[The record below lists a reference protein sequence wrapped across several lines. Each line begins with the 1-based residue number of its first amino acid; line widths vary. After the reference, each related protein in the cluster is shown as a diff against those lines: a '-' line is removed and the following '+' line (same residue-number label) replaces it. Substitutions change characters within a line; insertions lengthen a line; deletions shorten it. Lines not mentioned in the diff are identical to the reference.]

1 MDQAARDEKAAEVV
15 ITLMQER
22 LGDPLLMDDF
32 ARATCYSK
40 FHFCRL
46 FRKATGVTPRRFL
59 SALRLKESR
68 NLLLDTGFTV
78 SDISCSVGYNSVG
91 TFSSRFTKSIG
102 LSPSVFRRNG
112 GFSIEP
118 AALRV
123 PGPSDRS
130 PPVPQSGGSTLEGIL
145 LGPTGR
151 RPQRIVIATFPTSI
165 PEGRPLHM
173 TTLTRPGAWQL
184 PVDGDRVVYVAA
196 AAIAGDEADDL
207 ESPLLEEQAHFVGR
221 TGPIVVRRSQPT
233 GTIVV
238 RLHPAGLTDL
248 PILFAL
254 PRAVLPMAAP
264 AGRPFAAPPI
274 RAFQGSTPSRAA
286 R

>member
-1 MDQAARDEKAAEVV
+1 MDQAAREEKAAEVV
-15 ITLMQER
+15 ITLMQDR
-22 LGDPLLMDDF
+22 LGDALLMDDF

-46 FRKATGVTPRRFL
+46 FRKTTGVTPRRFL

-68 NLLLDTGFTV
+68 NLLLDTRFTV

-102 LSPSVFRRNG
+102 LSPSVYRRNG

-118 AALRV
+118 AALRLPGQ
-123 PGPSDRS
+123 PGPAR
-130 PPVPQSGGSTLEGIL
+130 PVARSGGSTLDGIL

-173 TTLTRPGAWQL
+173 TTLARPGAWQL
-184 PVDGDRVVYVAA
+184 PVDGDGVVYVAA
-196 AAIAGDEADDL
+196 AAIAGDEADDV

-233 GTIVV
+233 GTVVV
-238 RLHPAGLTDL
+238 RLHSAGLTDL

-254 PRAVLPMAAP
+254 PRTILPMAPPGGWPSAVP
-264 AGRPFAAPPI
+264 AVPTSQCST
-274 RAFQGSTPSRAA
+274 AFRVAG
-286 R
+286 

>member
-1 MDQAARDEKAAEVV
+1 MDQAAREEKAAEVV
-15 ITLMQER
+15 IALMQDR

-68 NLLLDTGFTV
+68 NLLLDTRFTV

-118 AALRV
+118 AALGV
-123 PGPSDRS
+123 PDPPDRS
-130 PPVPQSGGSTLEGIL
+130 RPVLGSSLDGTL
-145 LGPTGR
+145 LGPTGP

-173 TTLTRPGAWQL
+173 TTLTGPGAWQL
-184 PVDGDRVVYVAA
+184 PVDGDGVVYVAA
-196 AAIAGDEADDL
+196 AAIAGDESDDV
-207 ESPLLEEQAHFVGR
+207 ESPLLEEQAHLVAR
-221 TGPIVVRRSQPT
+221 TGPIAVREGQPN

-238 RLHPAGLTDL
+238 RLHSVRPTDL

-254 PRAVLPMAAP
+254 PRNVQPMAP
-264 AGRPFAAPPI
+264 ATDWPSAAPRA
-274 RAFQGSTPSRAA
+274 RAFQCSTTSRAA

>member
-1 MDQAARDEKAAEVV
+1 MDQAAREEKAAEVV
-15 ITLMQER
+15 IALMQDR

-68 NLLLDTGFTV
+68 SLLLDTRFTV

-123 PGPSDRS
+123 AGIPLGSR
-130 PPVPQSGGSTLEGIL
+130 PVAGSGGSTLDGIL

-184 PVDGDRVVYVAA
+184 PVDADGVVYVAA
-196 AAIAGDEADDL
+196 AAIAGDEADDID
-207 ESPLLEEQAHFVGR
+207 SPLLEEQAHFVGR
-221 TGPIVVRRSQPT
+221 TGPIMLCKRQST
-233 GTIVV
+233 GTVVV
-238 RLHPAGLTDL
+238 RLHSARLIDL

-254 PRAVLPMAAP
+254 PRNIQPMAP
-264 AGRPFAAPPI
+264 AAAPPV
-274 RAFQGSTPSRAA
+274 RAFQCSTASRAA

>member
-1 MDQAARDEKAAEVV
+1 MDQAAREEKAAEVV
-15 ITLMQER
+15 IALMQDR

-32 ARATCYSK
+32 ARASCYSK

-68 NLLLDTGFTV
+68 NLLLDTRFTV

-112 GFSIEP
+112 GFSVEP
-118 AALRV
+118 AAV
-123 PGPSDRS
+123 KVAGPPDGSR
-130 PPVPQSGGSTLEGIL
+130 PVARSGGSTLDGIL

-173 TTLTRPGAWQL
+173 TTLTRPGAWRL
-184 PVDGDRVVYVAA
+184 PVDGDGVVYVAA
-196 AAIAGDEADDL
+196 AAIAGDEADDV

-238 RLHPAGLTDL
+238 RLHSARLTDL

-254 PRAVLPMAAP
+254 PRNTEPTSPAAGWP
-264 AGRPFAAPPI
+264 PAPPV
-274 RAFQGSTPSRAA
+274 RAFQCSTASRAT